1 MAAGGHIGN
10 VTWKQIDIES
20 CVIPL
25 FLLILA
31 WRIHFWHCFCI
42 LTSPTI
48 KIQDGRLRP
57 YWKCNFKVNSH
68 RNPCNITFPTKC
80 GIESPFLASFLYFDE
95 SKYQNSRWQPSTNSI
110 FSVLSHITHITFH
123 IRNSFSAICVYFLVS
138 FLVFWRAQTSKFKM
152 ATSGHIENLTPKKI
166 VLETGIISLF
176 LLIIAHRA
184 HFWHHLCILTGL
196 IVKTQDGRHLSF
208 PLFSDLS
215 HSIHCSC
222 WMSHLKLV
230 SSNIC
235 WFYVLPLHIFPQWT
249 PKK

>member
-1 MAAGGHIGN
+1 MATGGHIGN
-10 VTWKQIDIES
+10 VTWKQINIES

-31 WRIHFWHCFCI
+31 RRIHFWHRFCI

-48 KIQDGRLRP
+48 KIKD
-57 YWKCNFKVNSH
+57 S
-68 RNPCNITFPTKC
+68 
-80 GIESPFLASFLYFDE
+80 
-95 SKYQNSRWQPSTNSI
+95 
-110 FSVLSHITHITFH
+110 
-123 IRNSFSAICVYFLVS
+123 NSFSAICVYFLVL
-138 FLVFWRAQTSKFKM
+138 FLAFWRAQTSKFKM
-152 ATSGHIENLTPKKI
+152 ATNGHIENLTPKKI

-184 HFWHHLCILTGL
+184 NFWHHLCIFTGL
-196 IVKTQDGRHLSF
+196 NVKTKDGRHLSF

-222 WMSHLKLV
+222 WMSHQKLV

-235 WFYVLPLHIFPQWT
+235 WFYVLLLHIFPQWS
-249 PKK
+249 PRNVEMNNFFK